1 MFRLLLI
8 AFIVVPFLELYL
20 LLAIGR
26 QIGPM
31 PTLAW
36 VLLSGLVG
44 ASLSRREGRRVLR
57 QWREAMARGQVPEEG
72 ILSGVLVLAGGVLL
86 VIPGVITDVVGL
98 LLLLPPVRR
107 LISARVRRS
116 LERKVREGSVHVTT
130 FGGGAF
136 GGGFHASVGGPF
148 PGGPV
153 PRTPYTRVIE
163 EDAGTSTPAR
173 RPQAP
178 QAEVDAEFTEE
189 EPRRG

>member
-1 MFRLLLI
+1 MFRYLLL
-8 AFIVVPFLELYL
+8 ALIVVPFLELYL

-36 VLLSGLVG
+36 VLVSGLVG
-44 ASLSRREGRRVLR
+44 TALSRREGRRVLR
-57 QWREAMARGQVPEEG
+57 HWRESMARGQVPEEG

-86 VIPGVITDVVGL
+86 VIPGIITDVVGL

-107 LISARVRRS
+107 LISARVRRT
-116 LERKVREGSVHVTT
+116 LERKVREGSMHVTT

-136 GGGFHASVGGPF
+136 GGGFHASMGSPF

-153 PRTPYTRVIE
+153 PRSPRTDALEP
-163 EDAGTSTPAR
+163 DAGGTVAR
-173 RPQAP
+173 RPQGP
-178 QAEVDAEFTEE
+178 QQEVDAEFTED
-189 EPRRG
+189 EPRRS

>member
-8 AFIVVPFLELYL
+8 AFIVLPILELYL

-26 QIGPM
+26 QIGPL

-36 VLLSGLVG
+36 VLVSGMVG
-44 ASLSRREGRRVLR
+44 ASLSRRESRRVWR
-57 QWREAMARGQVPEEG
+57 QSREAMARGQVPEEG

-86 VIPGVITDVVGL
+86 IIPGVITDVMGL

-107 LISARVRRS
+107 LISARVRRT
-116 LERKVREGSVHVTT
+116 LERKVRDGSMHVTS

-136 GGGFHASVGGPF
+136 GGGFHTSVGGPF

-153 PRTPYTRVIE
+153 PRTPYTRAIE
-163 EDAGTSTPAR
+163 EDAGAQAR
-173 RPQAP
+173 RPQEP

-189 EPRRG
+189 GPGRRS

>member
-1 MFRLLLI
+1 MFRYLLL
-8 AFIVVPFLELYL
+8 ALIVVPILELYL

-26 QIGPM
+26 QLGPT

-44 ASLSRREGRRVLR
+44 AWLSRREGRRVLR
-57 QWREAMARGQVPEEG
+57 QWRESMARGQVPEEG

-86 VIPGVITDVVGL
+86 VIPGVITDGVGL

-107 LISARVRRS
+107 LISARVRRA
-116 LERKVREGSVHVTT
+116 LERKVRDGSMHVTT

-153 PRTPYTRVIE
+153 PRTPHTGVFE
-163 EDAGTSTPAR
+163 PDAGATGAR
-173 RPQAP
+173 RPQGP

-189 EPRRG
+189 KPGRS

>member
-1 MFRLLLI
+1 MFRLLLV
-8 AFIVVPFLELYL
+8 ACLVVPFLELYL

-26 QIGPM
+26 QIGPL

-36 VLLSGLVG
+36 VLVSGMVG
-44 ASLSRREGRRVLR
+44 AALSRREGRRMLR
-57 QWREAMARGQVPEEG
+57 QSREAMARGQVPEEG
-72 ILSGVLVLAGGVLL
+72 ILSGVLVLVGGVLL
-86 VIPGVITDVVGL
+86 IIPGVITDVAGL

-107 LISARVRRS
+107 LIASRVRRN

-148 PGGPV
+148 PGAPA

-163 EDAGTSTPAR
+163 EDAGAQAR
-173 RPQAP
+173 RPQRP

-189 EPRRG
+189 EPGRS